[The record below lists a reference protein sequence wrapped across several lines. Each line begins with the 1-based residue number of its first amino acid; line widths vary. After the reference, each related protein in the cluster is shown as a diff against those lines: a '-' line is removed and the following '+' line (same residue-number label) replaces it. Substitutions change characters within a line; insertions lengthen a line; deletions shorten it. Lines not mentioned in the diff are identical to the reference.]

1 VGAKHQKNQTESEY
15 LKLNKKILGGV
26 VIIAILVISLSVVFG
41 TGYDKPH
48 RTITITGSTTVLPIA
63 QRCAE
68 EWTSTRN
75 PSRTHPYYDEVN
87 VAGGGSG
94 VGIAD
99 LIQGNNDI
107 ADASRPMKDSEI
119 AQAQASGINP
129 VKHKIALDGVSIIVH
144 PTNPVTGLTMEKIKD
159 IYTGAITNWNQVGG
173 PDATIVVYNRESTS
187 GTYETFETKV
197 MQSEPI
203 RADALEKT
211 SNGAMKEA
219 VANDPNGIAYVGL
232 GYVDSSVKAVTVNGI
247 VASAETV
254 RNGKYP
260 IARYLFMITNG
271 ELSGQTNTLV
281 ADFINFV
288 LSTEGQSLV
297 EDVGFIALS

>member
-1 VGAKHQKNQTESEY
+1 VQV
-15 LKLNKKILGGV
+15 KLNKKILGGV
-26 VIIAILVISLSVVFG
+26 VIIVIIAVGLGVVFG

-48 RTITITGSTTVLPIA
+48 RTITTTGSTTVLPIA

-75 PSRTHPYYDEVN
+75 PSRTHPYYDEIN

-99 LIQGNNDI
+99 MLQGTNDI
-107 ADASRPMKDSEI
+107 ADSSRPMKDSEI
-119 AQAQASGINP
+119 ADAIAKGINP
-129 VKHKIALDGVSIIVH
+129 VQHKIALDGVSIIVH
-144 PTNPVTGLTMEKIKD
+144 PSNPVTGLTMDQIKN
-159 IYTGAITNWNQVGG
+159 IYTGAITNWKQVGG

-197 MQSEPI
+197 MHSEPI

-232 GYVDSSVKAVTVNGI
+232 GYVDSSVKAVTVDGI
-247 VASAETV
+247 TASAGTV
-254 RNGKYP
+254 RSGKYP

-271 ELSGQTNTLV
+271 ELSAQTNTLV
-281 ADFINFV
+281 KDFINFV
-288 LSTEGQSLV
+288 LSTEGQQLV
-297 EDVGFIALS
+297 IDEGFISLHAL